1 VNRIDLILAV
11 VLALFALRGFWR
23 GFSREFFGFIG
34 LIGGLAVAAATYA
47 VVATHLPE
55 AFPERTR
62 PIIAFALVFFAVDLA
77 ANIIGAILHRVLG
90 LVFLSP
96 VNRLAGGVFG
106 AIKGSALV
114 AIALLLILAYAP
126 SPALEQE
133 LATSAVARPLLAF
146 AEDVGRDVRPPPEE
160 WSESVRAARILREGA
175 RMTAPRG
182 SPSPARGGAARANRN
197 GG

>member
-1 VNRIDLILAV
+1 MNRIDLVLAI

-47 VVATHLPE
+47 VAASHLP
-55 AFPERTR
+55 AAVPERIR
-62 PIIAFALVFFAVDLA
+62 PIVAFAAVFFAVDLA
-77 ANIIGAILHRVLG
+77 ANLVGAILHRVLG

-106 AIKGSALV
+106 AIKGAALA

-126 SPALEQE
+126 SETLEAE
-133 LATSAVARPLLAF
+133 VGTSVVARPLLAF

-160 WSESVRAARILREGA
+160 WSESVRAARVLRDGA
-175 RMTAPRG
+175 RAPHPRHTG
-182 SPSPARGGAARANRN
+182 TRTN